1 MSDTAQPNGHGAHDD
16 DGSEFPDD
24 HLQSSK
30 AHARAAAAE
39 MRDAAAEAA
48 REVKERV
55 GALAGEWKS
64 KARQVQKEVESYVR
78 EHPTKSVLAAVGVGF
93 VLGLI
98 FRR

>member
-1 MSDTAQPNGHGAHDD
+1 MSDSTSENGNQ
-16 DGSEFPDD
+16 D
-24 HLQSSK
+24 HFEASK

-48 REVKERV
+48 REFRNRAGGV
-55 GALAGEWKS
+55 AGEWQE
-64 KARQVQKEVESYVR
+64 KARTVQKEIEGYVR
-78 EHPTKSVLAAVGVGF
+78 EHPGKSILAAVGVGF